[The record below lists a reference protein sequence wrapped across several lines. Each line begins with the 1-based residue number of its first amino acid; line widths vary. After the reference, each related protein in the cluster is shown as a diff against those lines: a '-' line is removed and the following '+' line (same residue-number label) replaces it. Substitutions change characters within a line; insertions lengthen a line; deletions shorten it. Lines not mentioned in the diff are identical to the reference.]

1 MLNNYVYQIKTV
13 HPSARTQPYLFYYAL
28 VTTAI
33 SYQKLVLLRLLL
45 FFVSFLLFFVSF
57 VSMFFAIQQIINCTH
72 YNSNHWN
79 LIPKTSLA
87 AAATAFFCF
96 VRVLYILRSFLQGLL
111 QWLHCLLQYIMRWHL
126 KNFKS
131 NSVSRLQC
139 SRNAI
144 VLTAPFN
151 LLR

>member
-1 MLNNYVYQIKTV
+1 MQNNYGHQIKTV

-33 SYQKLVLLRLLL
+33 SYQKLVLPRLLL

-72 YNSNHWN
+72 YNRNHWN
-79 LIPKTSLA
+79 LISKTSVA
-87 AAATAFFCF
+87 AAAFFCL

-111 QWLHCLLQYIMRWHL
+111 QWLHCLLQYIVRWHL

-131 NSVSRLQC
+131 NTVSRLQC